1 MNGEHRSVMTSASV
15 NICAPPATPR
25 FRCIQTSDT
34 KVRIDGPGSA
44 TLPSYSGLVY
54 SSHNQPSL
62 VLPLLLSKLSGR
74 GVNCSARFAFT

>member
-34 KVRIDGPGSA
+34 KVRIDDGPGSA

-54 SSHNQPSL
+54 
-62 VLPLLLSKLSGR
+62 LLFAQ
-74 GVNCSARFAFT
+74 SAIVSVGSAIVSALRS